1 VIQTHPGNRRVLAYE
16 GFELG
21 EPIDGE
27 ADKLRDR
34 VHAEFAGWTPR
45 RGPDM
50 HDVLQRADHSWK
62 RPVIV
67 LSTAGA
73 TGLALVLMVAVALIM
88 IAPAFPV
95 AETIRSHL
103 LAH

>member
-1 VIQTHPGNRRVLAYE
+1 
-16 GFELG
+16 LG
-21 EPIDGE
+21 EPIDRE
-27 ADKLRDR
+27 ADKLRDT
-34 VHAEFAGWTPR
+34 VHGEVASWNPR
-45 RGPDM
+45 RRPDM
-50 HDVLQRADHSWK
+50 HDVMQRADASWK

-95 AETIRSHL
+95 AETIRAHL